1 MAQLEQIEITKKV
14 GLTEERNVQIDST
27 STEVLTPE
35 NFDTLLGDKKKTL
48 QERANQIS
56 FLKRKIQFAESVV
69 ESEELTA
76 FRKLLEEANALN
88 EKDDNQRT
96 LKILEMDHANIE
108 REVLEYDN
116 WLKSRGRTKASD

>member
-14 GLTEERNVQIDST
+14 DLTEDRNVQIDST